1 MHLHAGGCV
10 AVAGGD
16 EGIVHSGSSGCG
28 CDGVS
33 LWFQQM
39 LR

>member
-16 EGIVHSGSSGCG
+16 EGIVHSGSSGG
-28 CDGVS
+28 GGDGVS
-33 LWFQQM
+33 VWLQQM